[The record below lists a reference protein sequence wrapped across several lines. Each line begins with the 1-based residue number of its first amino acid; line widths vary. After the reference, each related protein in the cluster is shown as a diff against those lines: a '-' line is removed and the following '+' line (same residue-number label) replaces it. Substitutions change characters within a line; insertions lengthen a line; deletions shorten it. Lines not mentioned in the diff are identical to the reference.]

1 MDPSQMRLQIYPRRK
16 AGQKKRDH
24 STGNAV
30 VVTLEVL
37 QGFAS
42 MPLVQAAKKLGI
54 SKTALKSACR
64 TLCIDRWP
72 FRRSVDAADD
82 RWPDRWPFRRSVD
95 AVDEETMQDTPAS
108 RESPQRENCSSDDGL
123 SSSSSLERSSKRQK
137 VEEGRDDRVKTDR
150 GYTYVDYEEAGDTA
164 EGDSVLG
171 EWIGNESRVDLEQR
185 GFGSETDVDKARHR
199 DEDSASGTEEGD
211 GATSSNGAP
220 HGSSDKTS
228 GDERGGRSDCDE
240 GWEQDANVKHGVNDL
255 SWMAYGDSGL
265 ETLDRGN
272 PNTLDDTPL
281 VIKPI
286 VIKTLPVVIR
296 HPSSPLSSSSCPKS
310 PEVQLA
316 KPATICSG
324 RGQGQD
330 DYYLHVVG
338 ETVPPVACYAPHTT
352 ATQLFVAATPARDR
366 DYLII
371 MNSHPYGL
379 PTQRHTQTDLHPTLQ
394 TYHRACQQ
402 ARHAVFK
409 M

>member
-72 FRRSVDAADD
+72 FRRSVDA
-82 RWPDRWPFRRSVD
+82 
-95 AVDEETMQDTPAS
+95 VDEETIQDTPAS
-108 RESPQRENCSSDDGL
+108 RESPQRENCFSDDGL
-123 SSSSSLERSSKRQK
+123 FSSSSLERSSKRQK
-137 VEEGRDDRVKTDR
+137 VEEEREDWVKTDR
-150 GYTYVDYEEAGDTA
+150 EYAYVDYEEAGDTA
-164 EGDSVLG
+164 EGGSVVG
-171 EWIGNESRVDLEQR
+171 EWIGNESGVDLDQR

-199 DEDSASGTEEGD
+199 NEDSASGTEVGD

-228 GDERGGRSDCDE
+228 GDESGGRSDCDE
-240 GWEQDANVKHGVNDL
+240 GCEEDANVKHGVNDL
-255 SWMAYGDSGL
+255 SWMAYGDSVL
-265 ETLDRGN
+265 ETLDVGN

-281 VIKPI
+281 IIEPI
-286 VIKTLPVVIR
+286 VIKALPAVVR
-296 HPSSPLSSSSCPKS
+296 HPLSPLSSSSCPKS
-310 PEVQLA
+310 HEVQLA
-316 KPATICSG
+316 KPATMYSG
-324 RGQGQD
+324 GGQAQD

-338 ETVPPVACYAPHTT
+338 DIVPPVACYAPHTA
-352 ATQLFVAATPARDR
+352 ATQSVAAATAARDR
-366 DYLII
+366 DYLIS

-379 PTQRHTQTDLHPTLQ
+379 PTQRHAQTALHPTLQ
-394 TYHRACQQ
+394 AYHRACQQ
-402 ARHAVFK
+402 ARLAASKV
-409 M
+409 